1 MSFWPF
7 GRRAKQAQQEQQR
20 GGPPVVVPF
29 LVTLSNFQK
38 RNTQPSIADRDGP
51 AVPELREGIA
61 TITDAA
67 RSRVI
72 SAPPEVQRQAVALV
86 RDKGSQNRGCGR
98 GKAAGGYSGVGTRA
112 GYGAGFSNQVR
123 G

>member
-1 MSFWPF
+1 M
-7 GRRAKQAQQEQQR
+7 
-20 GGPPVVVPF
+20 
-29 LVTLSNFQK
+29 
-38 RNTQPSIADRDGP
+38 
-51 AVPELREGIA
+51 PELREAVREGIA

-98 GKAAGGYSGVGTRA
+98 GKGAGGYSGVGTRA